1 MFYHFTMSTS
11 RGSPGAAQL
20 RLLAE
25 DMRTKLPRELRG
37 MIYSYVWDKDTVDG
51 LQLPRFLSPHRRDR
65 SLTRTPVAANR
76 HIVGE
81 QLATEAVEWLYSNY
95 HDITIGEPNQLP
107 KLLAG
112 DLFGVGLKAKDCP
125 LPRIT
130 TVVSTTGET
139 VTTTPSQLCDYFAP
153 LTTSKLHRD
162 FVLHVR
168 VCSTNTALL
177 AAQGLYHVILR
188 LKIAMDSLQGGNVA
202 VRLTYEH
209 VHVPVWDITHLV
221 GVPPLELFSAM
232 QAKLDEVST
241 ATHVLE

>member
-65 SLTRTPVAANR
+65 SLTRTPAVAANR

-125 LPRIT
+125 LRRIT
-130 TVVSTTGET
+130 TVVSTTGDIT
-139 VTTTPSQLCDYFAP
+139 VMRLLCPAHDEQASPRLRTARARVLYQYSSPGRTKTVSRYFAAQDRHGQ
-153 LTTSKLHRD
+153 LTRWERSRAPD
-162 FVLHVR
+162 VR
-168 VCSTNTALL
+168 ARTRSSV
-177 AAQGLYHVILR
+177 GYHTL
-188 LKIAMDSLQGGNVA
+188 G
-202 VRLTYEH
+202 
-209 VHVPVWDITHLV
+209 W
-221 GVPPLELFSAM
+221 
-232 QAKLDEVST
+232 ST
-241 ATHVLE
+241 ASGVIFGHASQA